1 MPKFQIYDK
10 PMCCSTGV
18 CGPDVDPTLPQFAA
32 DLDWL
37 KQQGFQVERF
47 NLAQQP
53 TAFIENQQIHQL
65 LSTEGTDSL
74 PVVMVDNEIVSR
86 KLYPSRDMLVR
97 WAAGS
102 PGKQVLPVAKSG
114 SGCCGTS
121 GCC

>member
-1 MPKFQIYDK
+1 MKTIQIYDK

-37 KQQGFQVERF
+37 KSQGHQVERY

-53 TAFIENQQIHQL
+53 QAFIDNQAIHHV

-74 PVVMVDNEIVSR
+74 PVVAIDGQIVSR
-86 KLYPSRDMLVR
+86 KVYPNRDTLTQWVNADTR
-97 WAAGS
+97 S
-102 PGKQVLPVAKSG
+102 LPVATSS